1 MKLNHHLREILA
13 SLLPKS
19 PSFDS
24 NHRRYYPSERHSFQS
39 VFNFHIFYIII
50 DREICTCTMVFLCLI
65 IQIKSWNFSILIFS
79 IIQYLQNKSQKLSR
93 VCWYILGWSHLEINK
108 TIYHQNTF
116 LLYPGN
122 HCNEKLKSIWKSSK
136 FLPYFAII
144 IFHIIDGA
152 AFWNVKL
159 YNLHTCNLYYTTTKP
174 CHMLELDNNGTYKI
188 WIKVFQ
194 I

>member
-39 VFNFHIFYIII
+39 VFNFHIFYII
-50 DREICTCTMVFLCLI
+50 DREICTCTMFFLCLI

-108 TIYHQNTF
+108 TIFIKIRFSYT
-116 LLYPGN
+116 
-122 HCNEKLKSIWKSSK
+122 NEKLKSIWKSSK
-136 FLPYFAII
+136 VFTIFCNYNFSYNRWCSFLEREAIQ
-144 IFHIIDGA
+144 F
-152 AFWNVKL
+152 
-159 YNLHTCNLYYTTTKP
+159 
-174 CHMLELDNNGTYKI
+174 TYM
-188 WIKVFQ
+188 
-194 I
+194 